1 MKYEIP
7 LMIKTG
13 GGAIVNASSA
23 ACVIGIPQ
31 QSVYSSSK
39 HAVLEMTK

>member
-7 LMIKTG
+7 LMIKTE

-23 ACVIGIPQ
+23 AGVIGIPQ